1 MSAPQLLGGRYE
13 VGELLGRGGMAEVHL
28 GHDARLSRPV
38 AIKLLRS
45 DLARDTSFLNRF
57 RREAQSAAGL
67 NHASIVAVY
76 DSGEDRLTESGGATV
91 PVPYI
96 VMEYVEGQTL
106 RELLNDRTRLEPDEA
121 ARITEGVLDALAYS
135 HRMGIIHRDI
145 KPANVMIGAGGD
157 IKVMD
162 FGIARAVAD
171 ANATMTQTQSV
182 IGTAQYLSPEQAQG
196 HHVDARSD
204 LYSAGCLLFELLT
217 GRPPFQA
224 DSPVAIAYQHVGQ
237 PPPRPSSMNPAVSP
251 ALDAVILHALAKDR
265 EARYQDA
272 TAFRVDLQAARL
284 DRPISDAARGTAATA
299 PEATVALGAIGAAA
313 AATTVLPSGATR
325 PTAGPRGAGHGN
337 TATLPA
343 IGHDPDDEP
352 GRRRSLAY
360 VLLVLAVV
368 GAAVLLGLA
377 GKSLLD
383 RPPQTPAQVSIPSVV
398 DKPVE
403 TAEAEIRAVGLVP
416 ESTQV
421 ASTKEVGHV
430 VEQSPGG
437 GEMAARNSRV
447 QLSVSAGPD
456 TVDVPELKDFSQDEA
471 TAALDNLNLR
481 VGSVK
486 AVDDS
491 GLDKGQVVDT
501 SPGAGESVAVGSE
514 VNLTVSSGKITT
526 PDVVGKSRSE
536 AAQILGDLGFRIKTE
551 YVESSETED
560 SVTKQSLKKG
570 QKVDDGT
577 QIVITVAQPPRPDP
591 DDDDHHHHRAT
602 DHHDD
607 HAAGDDHHDR
617 AAHADRDR
625 DSHTPG
631 TGPDPL
637 TRRLPSV
644 GGDRPGDTLGVAHQ
658 GAEADRTLHGVG
670 EPADLQ
676 PVGQD
681 AVPTLGQHA
690 LGVELHAVQ
699 GQVAVADGHDDA
711 GLGAPVGEQRV
722 RQRRRVDRQRV
733 VAGRRERA
741 AQPLEHAGVV
751 VPDPGRLAVQQLR
764 RPADGRATDDTEGLV
779 AQAHPQHGLGALGA
793 RLDHGHRHPGLLGG
807 AGPR

>member
-76 DSGEDRLTESGGATV
+76 DSGEDRLVESGGATV

-106 RELLNDRTRLEPDEA
+106 RELLNDRTRLEPAEA

-135 HRMGIIHRDI
+135 HRMGIVHRDI
-145 KPANVMIGAGGD
+145 KPANVMIGARGD

-171 ANATMTQTQSV
+171 ANATMTQTQAV

-204 LYSAGCLLFELLT
+204 LYSTGCLLFELLT

-237 PPPRPSSMNPAVSP
+237 PPPRPSTLNPSVSP
-251 ALDAVILHALAKDR
+251 ALDAVVLHSLAKDR

-272 TAFRVDLQAARL
+272 TAFRIDLQAARL
-284 DRPISDAARGTAATA
+284 GRPISDAARGTAGTA
-299 PEATVALGAIGAAA
+299 PEATVAIGALGAAA
-313 AATTVLPSGATR
+313 AATTVLPSGASV
-325 PTAGPRGAGHGN
+325 AGGPGDPRAGN
-337 TATLPA
+337 TASLPA

-352 GRRRSLAY
+352 RRRRGLAY
-360 VLLVLAVV
+360 ALLVLAVV
-368 GAAVLLGLA
+368 GALVLLALA
-377 GKSLLD
+377 GKSYLD
-383 RPPQTPAQVSIPSVV
+383 RPPETPAQVAVPSVV

-403 TAEAEIRAVGLVP
+403 TAEAEIRAAGLVP

-421 ASTKEVGHV
+421 ASTKEVGDV

-437 GEMAARNSRV
+437 GEMAERNSRV
-447 QLSVSAGPD
+447 QLSISAGPD
-456 TVDVPELKDFSQDEA
+456 TVDLPDLKDYSQDEA
-471 TAALDNLNLR
+471 RTALGNLNLK
-481 VGSVK
+481 VGPITP
-486 AVDDS
+486 VDDS
-491 GLDKGQVVDT
+491 GLDKGQVVST
-501 SPGAGESVAVGSE
+501 TPGAGESVPVGSE
-514 VNLTVSSGKITT
+514 VSLTVSSGKITA

-560 SVTKQSLKKG
+560 SVTKQSIKEG

-577 QIVITVAQPPRPDP
+577 QIVLTVAQPPRPTQTTTAP
-591 DDDDHHHHRAT
+591 PTTTTTTAPPTTTTGTTAPTTPPSETAT
-602 DHHDD
+602 
-607 HAAGDDHHDR
+607 ATA
-617 AAHADRDR
+617 
-625 DSHTPG
+625 TP
-631 TGPDPL
+631 P
-637 TRRLPSV
+637 
-644 GGDRPGDTLGVAHQ
+644 
-658 GAEADRTLHGVG
+658 
-670 EPADLQ
+670 
-676 PVGQD
+676 
-681 AVPTLGQHA
+681 
-690 LGVELHAVQ
+690 
-699 GQVAVADGHDDA
+699 
-711 GLGAPVGEQRV
+711 APVQT
-722 RQRRRVDRQRV
+722 
-733 VAGRRERA
+733 
-741 AQPLEHAGVV
+741 P
-751 VPDPGRLAVQQLR
+751 
-764 RPADGRATDDTEGLV
+764 
-779 AQAHPQHGLGALGA
+779 
-793 RLDHGHRHPGLLGG
+793 
-807 AGPR
+807 